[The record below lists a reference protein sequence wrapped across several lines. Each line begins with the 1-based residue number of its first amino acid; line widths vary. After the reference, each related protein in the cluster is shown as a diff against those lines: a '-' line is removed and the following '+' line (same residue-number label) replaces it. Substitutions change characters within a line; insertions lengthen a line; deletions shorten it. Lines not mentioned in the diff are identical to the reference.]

1 MINYP
6 NKLIKLYLKCP
17 DVDLIELIMKDNVR
31 NKQNEIEL
39 IKSYSELIA
48 TEVKKIKKEQ
58 NKFKK
63 DIDYDLIKIYKKNII
78 EFWKKLGNDLNDV
91 NSSIHNYEQGTEIH
105 DAEGIVKDLNNI
117 LEKNGL
123 IEDYKISFY

>member
-1 MINYP
+1 
-6 NKLIKLYLKCP
+6 
-17 DVDLIELIMKDNVR
+17 MKDNVR

-48 TEVKKIKKEQ
+48 IEVKKIKKEQ
-58 NKFKK
+58 SKFKK

-105 DAEGIVKDLNNI
+105 DTEGIVKDLNNI

-123 IEDYKISFY
+123 IEDYKIDFY